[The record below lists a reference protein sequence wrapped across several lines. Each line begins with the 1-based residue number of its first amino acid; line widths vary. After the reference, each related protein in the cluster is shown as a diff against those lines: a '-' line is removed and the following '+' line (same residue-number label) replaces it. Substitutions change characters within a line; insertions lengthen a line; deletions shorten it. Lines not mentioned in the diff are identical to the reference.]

1 MGNTKKLALGN
12 AMGNI
17 KKPSPIGN
25 GMVTPNESLRSL
37 TETKSRRA
45 HISISVSVG
54 TSFT

>member
-25 GMVTPNESLRSL
+25 GMGNLTPMPSYVLFVEQ
-37 TETKSRRA
+37 
-45 HISISVSVG
+45 
-54 TSFT
+54 